1 MTTTEARSGRARRP
15 DDDLQV
21 TRNDAGRAQDPGED
35 APTQAPPRRTS
46 SRSPLGW
53 VLRLFGLP
61 VFLAVVCAALYLY
74 VESGREENGG
84 AGYGSIEARFI
95 DRQRLTEAVQVHV
108 ELVLVSTL
116 LTLLVAVPAGILLSR
131 RGRISQVVGGPV
143 LAVANIGQAVP
154 SFGVLALLAVYS
166 GIGFGAAFVGLFLYA
181 LLPILRN
188 TIVGLQQV
196 DESVVEAARGM
207 GLSRWQVL
215 QAVELPLAVPVALAG
230 VRTALVINVGTA
242 TVATLIGAG
251 GLGDIVYGG
260 IKNNRDV
267 VLVIGAVMTGVLALT
282 VDHVAGLVEEW
293 LTPRGL

>member
-1 MTTTEARSGRARRP
+1 M
-15 DDDLQV
+15 
-21 TRNDAGRAQDPGED
+21 
-35 APTQAPPRRTS
+35 
-46 SRSPLGW
+46 
-53 VLRLFGLP
+53 
-61 VFLAVVCAALYLY
+61 
-74 VESGREENGG
+74 
-84 AGYGSIEARFI
+84 
-95 DRQRLTEAVQVHV
+95 
-108 ELVLVSTL
+108 
-116 LTLLVAVPAGILLSR
+116 
-131 RGRISQVVGGPV
+131 
-143 LAVANIGQAVP
+143 P

-166 GIGFGAAFVGLFLYA
+166 GIGFGAAVVGLFLYA

-196 DESVVEAARGM
+196 DDSVIEAARGM

-215 QAVELPLAVPVALAG
+215 KAVELPLAVPIALAG

-267 VLVIGAVMTGVLALT
+267 VLIIGAVMTGVLALT
-282 VDHVAGLVEEW
+282 VDHIAGLVEEW

>member
-1 MTTTEARSGRARRP
+1 MTTTQSRSATSTAT
-15 DDDLQV
+15 DDLQV
-21 TRNDAGRAQDPGED
+21 TRNDAGKD
-35 APTQAPPRRTS
+35 APTQSPPRRTS

-53 VLRLFGLP
+53 AVRVLGLP
-61 VFLAVVCAALYLY
+61 ALLGLAGLALYLY
-74 VESGREENGG
+74 VEAGRSGE
-84 AGYGSIEARFI
+84 GYGSIEGRFI
-95 DRQRLTEAVQVHV
+95 DRERLTEAVRIHI

-166 GIGFGAAFVGLFLYA
+166 GIGFGAAVIGLFLYA

-196 DESVVEAARGM
+196 DANIIEAARGM

-215 QAVELPLAVPVALAG
+215 RAVELPLAVPVALAG

-267 VLVIGAVMTGVLALT
+267 VLIIGAVMTGILALA